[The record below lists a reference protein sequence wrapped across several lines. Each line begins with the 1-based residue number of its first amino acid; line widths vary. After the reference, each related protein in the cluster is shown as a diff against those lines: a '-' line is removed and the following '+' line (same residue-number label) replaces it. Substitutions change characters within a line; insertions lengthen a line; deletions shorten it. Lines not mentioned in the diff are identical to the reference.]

1 MTIQSPYLFIE
12 AQSYYTI
19 AQLALSLQYFYF
31 GLLSAGTL
39 GCTTVPSLLPTV
51 FLSALKHCYTKKPYQ
66 NLPNSSTLK
75 WGVTTTSYASFRN

>member
-1 MTIQSPYLFIE
+1 MTISFPYLFIE

-19 AQLALSLQYFYF
+19 AQLALSLQCFYF

-51 FLSALKHCYTKKPYQ
+51 FLSAL
-66 NLPNSSTLK
+66 LTLLHK
-75 WGVTTTSYASFRN
+75 EALSKSAQLINPQIGSHNDFLCQF